1 MKCPKC
7 NFENPDDS
15 KFCKECG
22 TQIISSKEISALPTE
37 TLETPKEELTTGSTF
52 AGRYQII
59 EELGKGG
66 MGKVY
71 KAIDKEINTKVALK
85 LIKPEVAADKKTIER
100 FRNELKM
107 ARDISHKNVC
117 RMYDLNK
124 VEGNYY
130 ITMEYVPGE
139 DLKGM
144 IRMMGQLGAGK
155 SISIAK
161 QVCEGLAEAHRLGV
175 VHRDLKPSNIMI
187 DKEGNVRIM
196 DFGIARSLTAKGITG
211 AGVMI
216 GTPEYMS
223 PEQAEV
229 KEVDRLSDIYSLG
242 VILYEMVTGRAPFM
256 GETPLGIAMKHKSE
270 VPKDPKEI
278 NAQIPEDLS
287 RVILKCLEKDKE
299 KRYQSAGEVRSE
311 LTRIEEGIPTTE
323 RVVPKRKPITSRE
336 ITVKFSLKKL
346 LIPVSVIVVVII
358 AAILIWQVLPQ
369 KEPGAIRSGKPSLAV
384 MYFENN
390 TGEEGLNHWRKA
402 LSDLLISD
410 LTQSK
415 YIKVLSSDRLFS
427 ILRKLD
433 LLEARSYAT
442 EDLHE
447 VALQGQASHLLQGA
461 LTKAGDNFRI
471 NISIQDMNT
480 GELIGSETAEGKG
493 QESFHLMVDEL
504 TPKIKA
510 NFELNEE
517 EIASDIDKDIGKIM
531 TSSPEA
537 YKYYVEG
544 RKYHNPGQ
552 YDLELEFM
560 EKAVAI
566 DPEFAMAYR
575 AMAAVYSNYRNFPE
589 AKKYIEKALEFSDR
603 LPDRDRYLIEGDF
616 YSVDKNFEK
625 AFDAY
630 SKLLALYPDDYT
642 GINNMGVLYDA
653 REDWDNAIKYYELA
667 YSIEKTLVALT
678 NLADSYD
685 AKGLHD
691 KTKEL
696 YLDYLKNVSSVP
708 QIHTRLAYNYIVGLE
723 FDLALEEMDKA
734 IALNPRYNKDSIYFL
749 KGDFDLFEKAC
760 LDRLKEEDK
769 RFHLSARRRLV
780 RLYRTQGKFEEA
792 KKQVQLAIELAEE
805 LDILNPIKWYRL
817 ELSNVYSI
825 TGEQKKA
832 LKEMNFAKDQIE
844 GQQNRDFRMWAL
856 LAKSLVL
863 SKMQSFN
870 EAEKVAFTLKSVIE
884 EGIKEKEI
892 RLYYLVRGMIE
903 LERANLSEAVELLQD
918 ANSLLPAQGVA
929 SSDQALYIYP
939 LASAYY
945 ANKDLDRARE
955 EFTKITLLTLGRE
968 DYGDL
973 YAKSFY
979 MLGKI
984 YEQKGSKG
992 KAIEHYERFLE
1003 LWKDADP
1010 GIVEVED
1017 AKKRLAGLKSLP

>member
-7 NFENPDDS
+7 NSDNSDTQRFCGECATPLQTADDAQVS
-15 KFCKECG
+15 FTK
-22 TQIISSKEISALPTE
+22 
-37 TLETPKEELTTGSTF
+37 TLETPVQELTRGTVF
-52 AGRYQII
+52 AERYEII

-71 KAIDKEINTKVALK
+71 RVEDAKTKEEIALK
-85 LIKPEVAADKKTIER
+85 LIKPEIASDKKTIER
-100 FRNELKM
+100 FRNELKI
-107 ARDISHKNVC
+107 ARKIRHKNVC
-117 RMYDLNK
+117 AMFDLGEEK
-124 VEGNYY
+124 GQHY
-130 ITMEYVPGE
+130 ITMEYVSGG
-139 DLKGM
+139 DLKRF
-144 IRMMGQLGAGK
+144 IRRSGQLSTGK
-155 SISIAK
+155 AISIAK
-161 QVCEGLAEAHRLGV
+161 QICEGLEEAHSLGII
-175 VHRDLKPSNIMI
+175 HRDLKPNNIMI
-187 DKEGNVRIM
+187 DGDGNARIM
-196 DFGIARSLTAKGITG
+196 DFGIARSLSTKGITG

-223 PEQAEV
+223 PEQAEA
-229 KEVDRLSDIYSLG
+229 KESDRRTDIYSLG
-242 VILYEMVTGRAPFM
+242 VIMYEMVTGQLPFE
-256 GETPLGIAMKHKSE
+256 GDTALAVAMKHKGE
-270 VPKDPKEI
+270 PPKNPNDLNP
-278 NAQIPEDLS
+278 QIPEDLS
-287 RVILKCLEKDKE
+287 LVILRCLEKDKDA
-299 KRYQSAGEVRSE
+299 RYQSTGEVHSE
-311 LTRIEEGIPTTE
+311 LVNIEKGIPTTE
-323 RVVPKRKPITSRE
+323 RIVPEKKSFTSRE
-336 ITVKFSLKKL
+336 ITVTFGLKKL
-346 LIPVSVIVVVII
+346 LVPALVFIGIIIMGVII
-358 AAILIWQVLPQ
+358 WKLLPQ
-369 KEPGAIRSGKPSLAV
+369 KEAVPLPSGKPSLAV

-390 TGEEGLNHWRKA
+390 TGEEDLDHWRKA

-415 YIKVLSSDRLFS
+415 YIRVLSSDKLFS

-433 LLEARSYAT
+433 LLEARSYAA

-447 VALQGQASHLLQGA
+447 VALQGQASYLLQGA

-471 NISIQDMNT
+471 NIRIQDIKT

-510 NFELNEE
+510 NFELNQE

-575 AMAAVYSNYRNFPE
+575 SMATVYRNYRNFPE
-589 AKKYIEKALEFSDR
+589 AKKYMEKALEFSDR
-603 LPDRDRYLIEGDF
+603 LPDRDRYLIEGDS
-616 YSVDKNFEK
+616 YSLDKNFEK
-625 AFDAY
+625 AFETY
-630 SKLLALYPDDYT
+630 SKLLALYPDDHK
-642 GINNMGVLYDA
+642 GNNNMGVLYDE

-667 YSIEKTLVALT
+667 YNSEKSLIALT

-685 AKGLHD
+685 AKRLHD
-691 KTKEL
+691 KTNML
-696 YLDYLKNVSSVP
+696 YLDYLKNVSSEA
-708 QIHTRLAYNYIVGLE
+708 QIHWRLAFNYIVGLE

-734 IALNPRYNKDSIYFL
+734 IALNPRFNKDSIYFL

-769 RFHLSARRRLV
+769 RFHLGARGRLV
-780 RLYRTQGKFEEA
+780 TLYRTQGKFEEA
-792 KKQVQLAIELAEE
+792 KKQIRLAIEVAEE
-805 LDILNPIKWYRL
+805 LDILNPIKWFRL
-817 ELSNVYSI
+817 ELSYLYSI

-832 LKEMNFAKDQIE
+832 LREMNFAKDQIE
-844 GQQNRDFRMWAL
+844 GRQNRNFRMRAL
-856 LAKSLVL
+856 LEKSLVL
-863 SKMQSFN
+863 SKMESFN

-884 EGIKEKEI
+884 EGIKKKEI
-892 RLYYLVRGMIE
+892 RLYYLARGMIE

-918 ANSLLPAQGVA
+918 ALSLLPAQGVA
-929 SSDQALYIYP
+929 SSDQALYFYP

-945 ANKDLDRARE
+945 AHRNLDRARE

-968 DYGDL
+968 EYGDL
-973 YAKSFY
+973 YTKSFY
-979 MLGKI
+979 MLGNI
-984 YEQKGSKG
+984 YEEQGNSL
-992 KAIEHYERFLE
+992 KAKEHYEKFLD

-1010 GIVEVED
+1010 GITELRD
-1017 AKKRLAGLKSLP
+1017 AKKRLAELKSQ

>member
-7 NFENPDDS
+7 NFDNPGDS

-22 TQIISSKEISALPTE
+22 TQIISSKEIAAPLTE

-71 KAIDKEINTKVALK
+71 KAVDKEINTKVALK

-124 VEGNYY
+124 EEGNYY

-242 VILYEMVTGRAPFM
+242 VILYEMVTGRAPFI

-358 AAILIWQVLPQ
+358 AAIFVWQVLPQ
-369 KEPGAIRSGKPSLAV
+369 KEPGAIPSGKPSLAV

-415 YIKVLSSDRLFS
+415 YVKVLNSDRLFS

-552 YDLELEFM
+552 YNLELEFM

-575 AMAAVYSNYRNFPE
+575 AMAAVYRNYRDLPE

-603 LPDRDRYLIEGDF
+603 LPDRDRYLIEGDS
-616 YSVDKNFEK
+616 YSVDKNFDK
-625 AFDAY
+625 AFEAY
-630 SKLLALYPDDYT
+630 SKLLALYPDDHS
-642 GINNMGVLYDA
+642 GNNNVGVLYDE

-667 YSIEKTLVALT
+667 YNIEKNLVALT

-685 AKGLHD
+685 AKGLYD

-696 YLDYLKNVSSVP
+696 YLDYLKNVSSEP
-708 QIHTRLAYNYIVGLE
+708 RIHRRLAYNYIVGLE

-760 LDRLKEEDK
+760 LDRLKEENK
-769 RFHLSARRRLV
+769 RFHLGARGRLAM
-780 RLYRTQGKFEEA
+780 LYRTQGKFEEA
-792 KKQVQLAIELAEE
+792 KKQAQLAIELAEE
-805 LDILNPIKWYRL
+805 LDFLNPLKWFRL
-817 ELSNVYSI
+817 ELSYINSI
-825 TGEQKKA
+825 TGQQKKA
-832 LKEMNFAKDQIE
+832 LREMNFAKDQIE
-844 GQQNRDFRMWAL
+844 GRQNRDFRMRAL

-863 SKMQSFN
+863 SKMESFK

-884 EGIKEKEI
+884 EGIREKEI
-892 RLYYLVRGMIE
+892 RLYYLARGMIE

-918 ANSLLPAQGVA
+918 ALSLLPAQGVA
-929 SSDQALYIYP
+929 SSDQALFIYP

-945 ANKDLDRARE
+945 ANRDLDRARE

-984 YEQKGSKG
+984 YEEQGSTA
-992 KAIEHYERFLE
+992 KAIEHYEKFLD

-1010 GIVEVED
+1010 GIAEVED
-1017 AKKRLAGLKSLP
+1017 ARKRVAGLKSSP

>member
-1 MKCPKC
+1 
-7 NFENPDDS
+7 
-15 KFCKECG
+15 
-22 TQIISSKEISALPTE
+22 
-37 TLETPKEELTTGSTF
+37 
-52 AGRYQII
+52 
-59 EELGKGG
+59 
-66 MGKVY
+66 
-71 KAIDKEINTKVALK
+71 
-85 LIKPEVAADKKTIER
+85 
-100 FRNELKM
+100 
-107 ARDISHKNVC
+107 
-117 RMYDLNK
+117 MYDLNK
-124 VEGNYY
+124 EEGSYY

-144 IRMMGQLGAGK
+144 IRMVGQLGAGK

-161 QVCEGLAEAHRLGV
+161 QVCEGLSEAHRLSV

-187 DKEGNVRIM
+187 DKEGNARIM
-196 DFGIARSLTAKGITG
+196 DFGIARSLMAKGITG

-229 KEVDRLSDIYSLG
+229 KDVDQRSDIYSLG
-242 VILYEMVTGRAPFM
+242 VILYEMVTGRTPFE

-278 NAQIPEDLS
+278 NAQIPDDLS

-311 LTRIEEGIPTTE
+311 LENIEEGIPTTE
-323 RVVPKRKPITSRE
+323 RVVPKRKPITSKE
-336 ITVKFSLKKL
+336 ITVTFSPKKL
-346 LIPVSVIVVVII
+346 LIPVLVVVAMVI
-358 AAILIWQVLPQ
+358 AALIIWRPWSQ
-369 KEPGAIRSGKPSLAV
+369 KKAALIPSDKPSLAI

-390 TGEEGLNHWRKA
+390 TGEEGLDHWRKA

-410 LTQSK
+410 LAQSK
-415 YIKVLSSDRLFS
+415 YVKVLSSDRLFS

-471 NISIQDMNT
+471 NIRIQDINT

-510 NFELNEE
+510 NFEFNEE

-552 YDLELEFM
+552 YNLELEFM

-575 AMAAVYSNYRNFPE
+575 AIATVYRNYRNFPE

-603 LPDRDRYLIEGDF
+603 LPDRDRYLIEGDS

-625 AFDAY
+625 AFEAY

-642 GINNMGVLYDA
+642 GNNNVGVLYDE

-667 YSIEKTLVALT
+667 YNTEKGLIALT

-696 YLDYLKNVSSVP
+696 YLDYLQNVSSEP
-708 QIHTRLAYNYIVGLE
+708 GIHWRLASNYIVGLE

-734 IALNPRYNKDSIYFL
+734 IALNPRYNKNSIYFL

-769 RFHLSARRRLV
+769 RSHLGARRRLV
-780 RLYRTQGKFEEA
+780 TLYRTQGKFEEA
-792 KKQVQLAIELAEE
+792 KKQVQLTIELAEE
-805 LDILNPIKWYRL
+805 LDILNPIKWFRL
-817 ELSNVYSI
+817 DLSYIYLI

-832 LKEMNFAKDQIE
+832 LREMNFAMDQIE
-844 GQQNRDFRMWAL
+844 ERQNRDFRMWAL
-856 LAKSLVL
+856 LAKSMVL
-863 SKMQSFN
+863 LKMESFN
-870 EAEKVAFTLKSVIE
+870 EAEKVALTLKSVIE

-918 ANSLLPAQGVA
+918 ALSLLPAQSEA

-945 ANKDLDRARE
+945 ANRDLDRARE

-968 DYGDL
+968 GFGDL

-984 YEQKGSKG
+984 YEEQGNTL
-992 KAIEHYERFLE
+992 KAIDHYEKFLG

-1010 GIVEVED
+1010 GIAEAED
-1017 AKKRLAGLKSLP
+1017 AKKRLAGLKGQ